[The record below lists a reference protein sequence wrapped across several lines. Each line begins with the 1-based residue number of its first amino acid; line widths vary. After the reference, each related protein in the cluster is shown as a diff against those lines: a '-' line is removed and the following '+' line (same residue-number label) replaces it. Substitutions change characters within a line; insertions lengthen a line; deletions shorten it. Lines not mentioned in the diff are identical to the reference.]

1 MRTGMIIMVFVVGFC
16 AGSISLRRAAADVT
30 AARTRYQYQ
39 CVTKLP
45 GDTYDAQTIAKLN
58 QLGGEGWR
66 LLDQRPRERGGDVY
80 CFERTY

>member
-1 MRTGMIIMVFVVGFC
+1 MRTGIVVMAFVVGFC
-16 AGSISLRRAAADVT
+16 AGTVSLRRAGADVT
-30 AARTRYQYQ
+30 AARARYQYQ

-45 GDTYDAQTIAKLN
+45 AETYDGQTIAKLN

-66 LLDQRPRERGGDVY
+66 LLDARRRERGGDVY